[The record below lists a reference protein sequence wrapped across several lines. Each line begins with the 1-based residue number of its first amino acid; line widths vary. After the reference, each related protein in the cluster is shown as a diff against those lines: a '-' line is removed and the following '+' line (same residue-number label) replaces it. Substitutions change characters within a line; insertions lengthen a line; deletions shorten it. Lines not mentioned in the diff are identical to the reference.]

1 MIVSLFF
8 SRYVSTS
15 IELGAKSKGKVWISH
30 FYWFSLPILLDIART
45 TRQLWSIL
53 MGCASQTM
61 LRLLLTSNCASFEN
75 FIAQN
80 VCIELWSNIFIS
92 RELVCLFLVAFFRF
106 GRLFISSFHNMPM
119 LLLAPSIFTHL
130 CICQN
135 CCYCKSFVVDH
146 LFWSIQWKLSRE
158 RKRQDNS
165 MRERASVTVAGCKDM
180 KEYDA

>member
-1 MIVSLFF
+1 MVF
-8 SRYVSTS
+8 T
-15 IELGAKSKGKVWISH
+15 
-30 FYWFSLPILLDIART
+30 
-45 TRQLWSIL
+45 
-53 MGCASQTM
+53 
-61 LRLLLTSNCASFEN
+61 LLLIQFANFAWHRTYDTTVMINTNGMRISNDAQAFANLELCFFWELYRAKCLYWIMKQYFYFQRTCLSF
-75 FIAQN
+75 FG
-80 VCIELWSNIFIS
+80 
-92 RELVCLFLVAFFRF
+92 CLFRF